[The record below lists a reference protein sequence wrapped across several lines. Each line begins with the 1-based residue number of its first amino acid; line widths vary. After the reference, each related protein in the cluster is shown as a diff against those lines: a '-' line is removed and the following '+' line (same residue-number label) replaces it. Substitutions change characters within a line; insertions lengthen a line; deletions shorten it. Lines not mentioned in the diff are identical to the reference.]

1 QIDLP
6 EPDQAVLARAV
17 DAAIAAHAPVE
28 ELSVRVMLTRGIE
41 GEGVPTCWIH
51 ARVSDDWS
59 PYRAGIRVAV
69 LDRGLPTTVTE
80 SSPWLLPG
88 AKTLSYAVNMAAVR
102 EAKRRGADD
111 VLFLASDGYVL
122 EGPTSTLMVRRGD
135 GFLTTPVSAGVL
147 PGTSVR
153 TLFDHLHQ
161 DGFAVGE
168 ELMTVEDVTGSD
180 GAWLLSSTR
189 LAAPITHLDDAV
201 LPVDPEL
208 TAHFQLVL
216 KRSEEHTSELHSR
229 FDLVCRPTCALCTL
243 SLHDALPIWTL
254 FDHLHQDGFA
264 VGEELMTVEDVT
276 GSDGAWLLSST
287 RLAAPITHLD
297 DAVLPVDPELTAHFQ
312 LVLKGQA

>member
-1 QIDLP
+1 MTTTSPAAPAPVLVLVPGAAAAPAEGGEPFHLADATVPQLSVTDLVATRGDGVFETIGAFDGKPVNVGPHLARLARSAAQIDLP
-6 EPDQAVLARAV
+6 EPDQAVLAQAV

-41 GEGVPTCWIH
+41 GDDAPTCWIH

-147 PGTSVR
+147 PGTSVK
-153 TLFDHLHQ
+153 TLFDHLHE

-168 ELMTVEDVTGSD
+168 ELMTMEDVTGSD

-189 LAAPITHLDDAV
+189 LAAPITHLDDA
-201 LPVDPEL
+201 
-208 TAHFQLVL
+208 A
-216 KRSEEHTSELHSR
+216 
-229 FDLVCRPTCALCTL
+229 
-243 SLHDALPIWTL
+243 
-254 FDHLHQDGFA
+254 
-264 VGEELMTVEDVT
+264 
-276 GSDGAWLLSST
+276 
-287 RLAAPITHLD
+287 
-297 DAVLPVDPELTAHFQ
+297 LPVDPELTAHFQ

>member
-1 QIDLP
+1 MTTTSPAAPAPVLVLVPGAAAAPAEGGEPFHLADATVPQLSVTDLVATRGDGVFETIGAFDGKPVNVGPHLARLARSAAQIDLP
-6 EPDQAVLARAV
+6 EPDQAVLAQAV

-41 GEGVPTCWIH
+41 GDDRPTCWIH

-59 PYRAGIRVAV
+59 PYRAGMRVAV

-80 SSPWLLPG
+80 TSPWLLPG

-147 PGTSVR
+147 PGTSVK
-153 TLFDHLHQ
+153 TLFDHLHE

-168 ELMTVEDVTGSD
+168 ELMTMEDVTGSD

-189 LAAPITHLDDAV
+189 LAAPITHLDDA
-201 LPVDPEL
+201 
-208 TAHFQLVL
+208 A
-216 KRSEEHTSELHSR
+216 
-229 FDLVCRPTCALCTL
+229 
-243 SLHDALPIWTL
+243 
-254 FDHLHQDGFA
+254 
-264 VGEELMTVEDVT
+264 
-276 GSDGAWLLSST
+276 
-287 RLAAPITHLD
+287 
-297 DAVLPVDPELTAHFQ
+297 LPVDPELTAHFQ

>member
-1 QIDLP
+1 MTTTSPAAPAPVLVLVPGAAAAPAEGGEPFHLADATVPQLSVTDLVATRGDGVFETIGAFDGKPVNVGPHLARLARSAAQIDLP
-6 EPDQAVLARAV
+6 EPDQAVLAQAV

-41 GEGVPTCWIH
+41 GDDAPTCWIH

-59 PYRAGIRVAV
+59 PYRAGMRVAV

-80 SSPWLLPG
+80 TSPWLLPG

-147 PGTSVR
+147 PGTSVK
-153 TLFDHLHQ
+153 TLFDHLHE

-168 ELMTVEDVTGSD
+168 ELMTMEDVTGSD

-189 LAAPITHLDDAV
+189 LAAPITHLD
-201 LPVDPEL
+201 E
-208 TAHFQLVL
+208 TA
-216 KRSEEHTSELHSR
+216 
-229 FDLVCRPTCALCTL
+229 
-243 SLHDALPIWTL
+243 
-254 FDHLHQDGFA
+254 
-264 VGEELMTVEDVT
+264 
-276 GSDGAWLLSST
+276 
-287 RLAAPITHLD
+287 
-297 DAVLPVDPELTAHFQ
+297 LPVDPELTAHFQ

>member
-1 QIDLP
+1 MTTTSPAAPAPVLVLVPGATAAPAEGGEPFHLADGTVPQLSVTDLVATRGDGVFETIGAFDGKPVNVGPHLARLARSAAQIDLP

-102 EAKRRGADD
+102 EAKRRRADD

-216 KRSEEHTSELHSR
+216 K
-229 FDLVCRPTCALCTL
+229 
-243 SLHDALPIWTL
+243 
-254 FDHLHQDGFA
+254 
-264 VGEELMTVEDVT
+264 
-276 GSDGAWLLSST
+276 
-287 RLAAPITHLD
+287 
-297 DAVLPVDPELTAHFQ
+297 
-312 LVLKGQA
+312 GQA